1 MGLSISRT
9 KKQAL
14 RASRASQWLLGLG
27 ALAMVVIGLGLLV
40 LMTQA
45 TGNRDSYNQNYE
57 WLVLVNAV
65 VAGGLLVTILWGA
78 VKLLLRLK
86 RGQFG
91 SRLLVKLAGIFALV
105 GVIPGVLIYVV
116 SYQFVSRSIE
126 SWFDVK
132 VEAALVAGLNLGRA
146 TLDTLSTDL
155 SKQALGAATQLSDV
169 ADVSAG
175 IALEKLREQMG
186 VSDAVL
192 WTVSGRM
199 VASAG
204 QSRFQI
210 RPERPPLQ
218 QLKDARQKGS
228 IEWVEGFDEAI
239 PGGDKGRIKV
249 LVLLPQSG
257 LAIDEDK
264 RLLQVT
270 QDLPP
275 TLVNNALEVQ
285 SAYREYQERAL
296 AREGLRRM
304 YIGTL
309 TLSLFMAVLGA
320 ILLAVVLGNQ
330 LARPLLLLA
339 LGMRQVASGDLTP
352 KMALQGK
359 DELGGLTRSFADMTQ
374 QLLDARTNVQRSL
387 VQLDTARGNLQTIL
401 DNLTAGVMVLDAQ
414 GVIQS
419 ANPGATRI
427 LRVPVAAHQ
436 GSPLPSLPGL
446 GSFAQGVS
454 EQFAMLRLDS
464 DAHELDHWQKSFEIH
479 ATGQGLTETSV
490 TLLARGAVLPDGMR
504 LLVFDDISE
513 IVSAERAQAWGEVA
527 RRLAHEIKNP
537 LTPIQLSAERLQR
550 KLKGK
555 LDDLDDAVLN
565 KSVKTIV
572 DQVDAMKRLVNEFR
586 DYARLPSADLK
597 PVQLNALISDLMVL
611 YTNEPSDQV
620 PRAPV
625 ITALDTTCPPI
636 LGDEQQLRQVIH
648 NLLQNAQDAC
658 EVKGVLP
665 QGALVSLRTEW
676 NVSRS
681 RVRLTVTDTGP
692 GFEPNILKRAFEP
705 YVTTKAKG
713 TGLGL
718 AVVKKIADEHAA
730 KIELANV
737 IQDGEIKG
745 AQVSLSFALESKVG
759 GTHLPTP

>member
-1 MGLSISRT
+1 
-9 KKQAL
+9 
-14 RASRASQWLLGLG
+14 
-27 ALAMVVIGLGLLV
+27 
-40 LMTQA
+40 
-45 TGNRDSYNQNYE
+45 
-57 WLVLVNAV
+57 
-65 VAGGLLVTILWGA
+65 
-78 VKLLLRLK
+78 
-86 RGQFG
+86 
-91 SRLLVKLAGIFALV
+91 
-105 GVIPGVLIYVV
+105 
-116 SYQFVSRSIE
+116 
-126 SWFDVK
+126 
-132 VEAALVAGLNLGRA
+132 
-146 TLDTLSTDL
+146 LSTDL
-155 SKQALGAATQLSDV
+155 SKQARAAATQLSDV
-169 ADVSAG
+169 SEVSAG
-175 IALEKLREQMG
+175 IALEKIREQMG

-228 IEWVEGFDEAI
+228 IEWVEGFDEAT

-401 DNLTAGVMVLDAQ
+401 DNLTAGVMVLDVQ

-436 GSPLPSLPGL
+436 GLPLPN
-446 GSFAQGVS
+446 
-454 EQFAMLRLDS
+454 
-464 DAHELDHWQKSFEIH
+464 
-479 ATGQGLTETSV
+479 
-490 TLLARGAVLPDGMR
+490 LPDW
-504 LLVFDDISE
+504 I
-513 IVSAERAQAWGEVA
+513 
-527 RRLAHEIKNP
+527 
-537 LTPIQLSAERLQR
+537 TP
-550 KLKGK
+550 
-555 LDDLDDAVLN
+555 
-565 KSVKTIV
+565 
-572 DQVDAMKRLVNEFR
+572 
-586 DYARLPSADLK
+586 
-597 PVQLNALISDLMVL
+597 
-611 YTNEPSDQV
+611 
-620 PRAPV
+620 
-625 ITALDTTCPPI
+625 
-636 LGDEQQLRQVIH
+636 
-648 NLLQNAQDAC
+648 
-658 EVKGVLP
+658 
-665 QGALVSLRTEW
+665 
-676 NVSRS
+676 
-681 RVRLTVTDTGP
+681 
-692 GFEPNILKRAFEP
+692 
-705 YVTTKAKG
+705 
-713 TGLGL
+713 
-718 AVVKKIADEHAA
+718 
-730 KIELANV
+730 
-737 IQDGEIKG
+737 
-745 AQVSLSFALESKVG
+745 
-759 GTHLPTP
+759 

>member
-1 MGLSISRT
+1 MGLSIRRT
-9 KKQAL
+9 EKQAL

-27 ALAMVVIGLGLLV
+27 AVAMVVIGLGLLV

-45 TGNRDSYNQNYE
+45 TGNRESYNQNYE

-65 VAGGLLVTILWGA
+65 VAGGLLITILWGA

-155 SKQALGAATQLSDV
+155 SKQARAAATQLSDV
-169 ADVSAG
+169 SEVSAG

-228 IEWVEGFDEAI
+228 IEWVEGFDEAT

-401 DNLTAGVMVLDAQ
+401 DNLTAGVMVLDVQ

-436 GSPLPSLPGL
+436 GLPLPNLPGL
-446 GSFAQGVS
+446 ESFAQGVS
-454 EQFAMLRLDS
+454 EQFAMLRLDT

-479 ATGQGLTETSV
+479 ATGQGLTETAV

-555 LDDLDDAVLN
+555 LDDLDDAVLH

-625 ITALDTTCPPI
+625 ITVLDPTCPRI

-658 EVKGVLP
+658 EVKGVVQ

-759 GTHLPTP
+759 GTNQPTH